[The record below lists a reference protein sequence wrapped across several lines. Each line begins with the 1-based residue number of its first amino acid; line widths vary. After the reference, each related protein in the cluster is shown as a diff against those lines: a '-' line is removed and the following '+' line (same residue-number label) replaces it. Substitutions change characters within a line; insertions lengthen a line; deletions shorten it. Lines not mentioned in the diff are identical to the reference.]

1 MTLQNAFGDL
11 ALDETVAA
19 LTEAVEALAKVVQ
32 SQNQLFP
39 PRALQYARTVTDA
52 MRVNIDNQPAV
63 SVNSIQT
70 WNAGAYSGWYG
81 NGGPTSMD
89 PREAQREAS
98 QQTFNSVR
106 TNRWVIS

>member
-32 SQNQLFP
+32 SQNQMFP

-52 MRVNIDNQPAV
+52 MRVNIDNQPTFTV
-63 SVNSIQT
+63 GSMQT
-70 WNAGAYSGWYG
+70 WNGGAYSGWYG